1 MISSTF
7 FTSLSCIFEHKCIFK
22 IAAAEGLDIEELELD
37 LIDFDVDEV
46 FFDEESNEII
56 IYGAFESNSKIQ
68 AYLEEKNIEIK
79 DVEFIYAPNDTK
91 EISEEQKETFIKLLD
106 KMEEDDDIQNVFHNM
121 KEDDS
126 EE

>member
-1 MISSTF
+1 M
-7 FTSLSCIFEHKCIFK
+7 
-22 IAAAEGLDIEELELD
+22 
-37 LIDFDVDEV
+37 

-68 AYLEEKNIEIK
+68 AYLEERNIEIK

-91 EISEEQKETFIKLLD
+91 ELSDEQKETFIKLLD

>member
-1 MISSTF
+1 M
-7 FTSLSCIFEHKCIFK
+7 
-22 IAAAEGLDIEELELD
+22 ELD

-106 KMEEDDDIQNVFHNM
+106 KMEEDDDIQGVWHNLENE
-121 KEDDS
+121 EDLP
-126 EE
+126 